1 MQLLEPL
8 LPDQS
13 AFLPRA
19 NPLAKLGAA
28 SFVMVAAFVAVD
40 LFTPT
45 LLVAAEL
52 ALLPAAGIRLPAL
65 GRRLWPLLLA
75 AAVVGLLN
83 AVLAADPVGE
93 PIFKLGPLLA
103 TDASVLAGVA
113 LAVRLVAIA
122 LAGVLALAT
131 TDPTH
136 LADSLLQQLRV
147 SPRVAVGSLAGLR
160 ALPVLAEEWQTIG
173 LARRARGVDA
183 GYSPVAAVR
192 LFGGRLLALL
202 IRAVRRGTR
211 MAAAMEARG
220 LGARDCRSV
229 ARPVRMT
236 RADWLL
242 LAGGA
247 ATAAG
252 ATLVSVVTG
261 NWRFLLS

>member
-8 LPDQS
+8 LPDRS

-28 SFVMVAAFVAVD
+28 SFAMVAAFLAVD
-40 LFTPT
+40 LLTPT
-45 LLVAAEL
+45 LLVATEL
-52 ALLPAAGIRLPAL
+52 ALLPLTGIRLRAL

-75 AAVVGLLN
+75 AAGVGLLN
-83 AVLAADPVGE
+83 AVLAAEPAGE
-93 PIFKLGPLLA
+93 PIFSLGPLIA
-103 TDASVLAGVA
+103 TEASVVAGVA
-113 LAVRLVAIA
+113 LGVRLIAIA
-122 LAGVLALAT
+122 LAGVLAFVT
-131 TDPTH
+131 TDPTE
-136 LADSLLQQLRV
+136 LADALIQQAHL

-160 ALPVLAEEWQTIG
+160 ALPILADEWQTIG

-183 GYSPVAAVR
+183 GRSPVAALR

-229 ARPVRMT
+229 ARRVRMA

-247 ATAAG
+247 AAAAG
-252 ATLVSVVTG
+252 ATLISVATG
-261 NWRFLLS
+261 NWRFLLG